1 MRLPALKNPLE
12 EVDGFF
18 KVDKYF
24 YMLITIIRLLFEV
37 SEARRQHVPLLV
49 LSQNSWPSN

>member
-18 KVDKYF
+18 KVDNYF